1 MIKIVITAII
11 FAFIIVYLK
20 SINSELAVLTTV
32 VASLMLVSEIIFY
45 LSETITFINRLF
57 SSANID
63 GEIIEVILKIT
74 GIGFTVEFASDV
86 LEDFGLKSLSN
97 KFVLLGKLIIL
108 SLAFPVIYS
117 FYNVIISLL

>member
-57 SSANID
+57 SSSNID
-63 GEIIEVILKIT
+63 GKILEVIFKIT

-97 KFVLLGKLIIL
+97 KLVLLGKLIIL
-108 SLAFPVIYS
+108 SVAFPVIYS